1 MRNGHIGSNYT
12 VLVAK
17 IPQNQIRDQKSKE
30 ETLGFPNPVSEL
42 AYDVQIDFYDQVKLV
57 NFYIFSPKIAKNA
70 VFLKNHPSSFD
81 HKNRSKRRM
90 PILRP
95 DLESLRFKLSQK
107 IILRTIFLIFVPFA
121 TKTVLPLVTQAD
133 FINIREYSFS
143 CKKAQK

>member
-17 IPQNQIRDQKSKE
+17 IPQNQIRAQKSKE

-70 VFLKNHPSSFD
+70 VFLKNHQSSFD

-95 DLESLRFKLSQK
+95 DLESLRSTLSKKNNFQVNISHFCAFLQLKL
-107 IILRTIFLIFVPFA
+107 
-121 TKTVLPLVTQAD
+121 
-133 FINIREYSFS
+133 YSRMLMKS
-143 CKKAQK
+143 A